1 MFFNPAH
8 QNNDDNAEKFSFTGI
23 LVTLRRKSIS
33 HLLSAYYYPTTAF
46 ALLSMI
52 SYLIDPESVR
62 FLIFKFKVQ
71 PIFICY
77 HHACINAGH
86 TFNRKLIR
94 HALLTDKTYATLLG
108 PLKD

>member
-52 SYLIDPESVR
+52 SYLIDPDSVR
-62 FLIFKFKVQ
+62 FLIINFKVYIQ
-71 PIFICY
+71 
-77 HHACINAGH
+77 
-86 TFNRKLIR
+86 
-94 HALLTDKTYATLLG
+94 KTKNSFTRFLVEWE
-108 PLKD
+108 